1 MNMKMLLLISA
12 LFLFGAALLLLSAL
26 LEQRRRARQVAHRL
40 DGKTPGDS
48 RFSELLHALGAS
60 RLGQKSVKMDNETH
74 TLLNRLGWRSVR
86 QRSMFAALQVGAPVL
101 ALFLCLLI
109 QGLFYPNVENHWI
122 APILATSFGYLL
134 PKRWL
139 AAAAQHRQKQL
150 ATETSTF
157 IALLRTLFESGM
169 AVEQSLRVL
178 SQEGKQ
184 LLPALTH
191 ELRLVLARVDS
202 GMELGEELN
211 KSTRLLSVDEF
222 TDTCVILQQL
232 IHQGGGAM
240 KSLLALKQLL
250 DDRRLTRLQEYVS
263 KMSAKMS
270 VVMMLFLFPALLIVL
285 AGPGFTALGR
295 AFAH

>member
-1 MNMKMLLLISA
+1 MNMQMPLLVSA
-12 LFLFGAALLLLSAL
+12 LLLFGAALLLLSAL
-26 LEQRRRARQVAHRL
+26 LDQQRRKRQVTQRL
-40 DGKTPGDS
+40 DGKAPGDS
-48 RFSELLHALGAS
+48 RFSLLLHALGAS
-60 RLGQKSVKMDNETH
+60 RLGQQSVKMDNETQ

-86 QRSMFAALQVGAPVL
+86 QRSMFAALQVGVPLL
-101 ALFLCLLI
+101 ALSLCLLI
-109 QGLFYPNVENHWI
+109 QGLFYPDVESHWI
-122 APILATSFGYLL
+122 APAFAAGIGYLL
-134 PKRWL
+134 PKRML
-139 AAAAQHRQKQL
+139 AAAAQRRQKQL

-157 IALLRTLFESGM
+157 ISLLRVLFESGM

-191 ELRLVLARVDS
+191 ELRLILARVDS
-202 GMELGEELN
+202 GLELGEELN
-211 KSTRLLSVDEF
+211 KTTRLLAVDEF

-250 DDRRLTRLQEYVS
+250 DDRRLTRLQEYIS

-285 AGPGFTALGR
+285 AGPGFTALSR
-295 AFAH
+295 AFAS